1 MFEKDTKTSFV
12 NCNQINRRCFF
23 IMARILNKNKNELL
37 DVLDI
42 FMTEDIYLGNIK
54 MFFTWCK
61 DNK

>member
-1 MFEKDTKTSFV
+1 
-12 NCNQINRRCFF
+12 
-23 IMARILNKNKNELL
+23 MARILNKNKNELL